1 MEEKIAKPEYIFGKR
16 TLIELTEA
24 NLGKEH
30 SYPFIQ
36 LYIKENPG
44 TEIVEKILNKIP
56 SFVQVHR
63 VSVSKLDSLVP
74 GRNHQGIVALKA
86 PSKQTTFDKK
96 NLEEFLSEKPGAFL
110 ILDRIQDPGNLG
122 NILRTAECFGITN
135 IILPER
141 ESAGITPVVEKVASG
156 ALSFLKIFTVKN
168 LANTLELLKENG
180 YWIISTSDR
189 GTEDWS
195 KLPDLNELVILMGNE
210 GEGIKRILMEKSD
223 FVLRIP
229 MHGNLSS
236 LNVTVATG
244 IVLDRIVN
252 RKFG

>member
-1 MEEKIAKPEYIFGKR
+1 MEAKIARPEYIFGKR

-24 NLGKEH
+24 HQGNEH
-30 SYPFIQ
+30 SFPFIE
-36 LYIKENPG
+36 LFVKENPG
-44 TEIVEKILNKIP
+44 TEITEKIINRLP
-56 SFVQVHR
+56 AFVKVHK
-63 VSVSKLDSLVP
+63 VSGNKLDSLVP

-86 PSKQTTFDKK
+86 PARQTADKK
-96 NLEEFLSEKPGAFL
+96 NLEELLAEKPGAFL

-122 NILRTAECFGITN
+122 NILRTAECFGVKN

-141 ESAGITPVVEKVASG
+141 ESAGITPVVEKVSSG

-168 LANTLELLKENG
+168 LANTIELLKENG
-180 YWIISTSDR
+180 YWIVSTSDR

-195 KLPDLNELVILMGNE
+195 KLPDLQELAILMGNE
-210 GEGIKRILMEKSD
+210 GEGVKRILMEKSD

-229 MHGNLSS
+229 IHGNLSS

-244 IVLDRIVN
+244 VVLDRIVN
-252 RKFG
+252 RK

>member
-1 MEEKIAKPEYIFGKR
+1 M
-16 TLIELTEA
+16 
-24 NLGKEH
+24 
-30 SYPFIQ
+30 
-36 LYIKENPG
+36 
-44 TEIVEKILNKIP
+44 
-56 SFVQVHR
+56 
-63 VSVSKLDSLVP
+63 SKKS
-74 GRNHQGIVALKA
+74 RQAH
-86 PSKQTTFDKK
+86 FRFK
-96 NLEEFLSEKPGAFL
+96 N
-110 ILDRIQDPGNLG
+110 
-122 NILRTAECFGITN
+122 
-135 IILPER
+135 
-141 ESAGITPVVEKVASG
+141 
-156 ALSFLKIFTVKN
+156 FTVKN

-180 YWIISTSDR
+180 YWIVSTSDR

>member
-1 MEEKIAKPEYIFGKR
+1 MEEKIARPEYIFGKR

-24 NLGKEH
+24 HIGKEH
-30 SYPFIQ
+30 SFPFTD
-36 LYIKENPG
+36 LYVKENPG
-44 TEIVEKILNKIP
+44 TDIVEKILNRLP
-56 SFVQVHR
+56 SFVKVHR
-63 VSVSKLDSLVP
+63 ISGSKLDSLVP
-74 GRNHQGIVALKA
+74 GKNHQGVVALK
-86 PSKQTTFDKK
+86 SFSRQQISDKK
-96 NLEEFLSEKPGAFL
+96 NLEEYLSEKPGAFL

-141 ESAGITPVVEKVASG
+141 ESAGITPVVEKVSSG

-180 YWIISTSDR
+180 YWIVSTSDR
-189 GTEDWS
+189 GTENWS
-195 KLPDLNELVILMGNE
+195 KLPELKELVILMGNE
-210 GEGIKRILMEKSD
+210 GEGVKRILLEKSD

-252 RKFG
+252 RK

>member
-1 MEEKIAKPEYIFGKR
+1 MEEKIARPEYIFGKR

-24 NLGKEH
+24 HFGKEH
-30 SYPFIQ
+30 SFPFIE
-36 LYIKENPG
+36 LYVKENPG
-44 TEIVEKILNKIP
+44 TDIVEKILNRLP
-56 SFVQVHR
+56 SFVKVHR
-63 VSVSKLDSLVP
+63 VTSAKLDSLVP
-74 GRNHQGIVALKA
+74 GRNHQGIVALKS
-86 PSKQTTFDKK
+86 PSKGQTADKK
-96 NLEEFLSEKPGAFL
+96 SLEEILFEKPGTFL

-122 NILRTAECFGITN
+122 NILRTAECFGVTN

-141 ESAGITPVVEKVASG
+141 ESAGITAVVEKVSSG

-180 YWIISTSDR
+180 YWIVSTSDR
-189 GTEDWS
+189 GNEDWS
-195 KLPDLNELVILMGNE
+195 KLPEPKELAILMGNE
-210 GEGIKRILMEKSD
+210 GEGVKRILLEKSD

-252 RKFG
+252 RR

>member
-1 MEEKIAKPEYIFGKR
+1 M
-16 TLIELTEA
+16 
-24 NLGKEH
+24 
-30 SYPFIQ
+30 
-36 LYIKENPG
+36 YIKENPG

-56 SFVQVHR
+56 SFVQVHK

-122 NILRTAECFGITN
+122 NILRTAECFRVTN

-180 YWIISTSDR
+180 YWIVSTSDR

>member
-1 MEEKIAKPEYIFGKR
+1 MFRSYKHHSSRKR
-16 TLIELTEA
+16 IC
-24 NLGKEH
+24 
-30 SYPFIQ
+30 
-36 LYIKENPG
+36 
-44 TEIVEKILNKIP
+44 
-56 SFVQVHR
+56 
-63 VSVSKLDSLVP
+63 
-74 GRNHQGIVALKA
+74 RNHSCCRKSRVRR
-86 PSKQTTFDKK
+86 TF
-96 NLEEFLSEKPGAFL
+96 
-110 ILDRIQDPGNLG
+110 
-122 NILRTAECFGITN
+122 
-135 IILPER
+135 
-141 ESAGITPVVEKVASG
+141 V
-156 ALSFLKIFTVKN
+156 LKIFTVKN

-180 YWIISTSDR
+180 YWIVSTSDR

-229 MHGNLSS
+229 MYGNLSS